1 MAGTLAAFPP
11 LGYWR
16 GFVWAPWAQLTYW
29 ALEHPSYRHLP
40 LVVQTRKAVA
50 KQMTAMMM
58 ATWDSK
64 RHICENFSPH
74 QVNEMLPGDCTG
86 TWWYHWGGLAGLLSL
101 LEQRQ

>member
-1 MAGTLAAFPP
+1 MLNQIDHSLDVAMLMCGVGCVCLAAAFPP

-29 ALEHPSYRHLP
+29 ALENPRYSHLP

-58 ATWDSK
+58 NVWDSK
-64 RHICENFSPH
+64 RHI
-74 QVNEMLPGDCTG
+74 
-86 TWWYHWGGLAGLLSL
+86 WYACSHASFLHDVVTISL
-101 LEQRQ
+101 WH